1 MSEAQSIPEVT
12 ESQLQDIRETLVNDG
27 LQGAATAPAAN
38 VLKKMEGRWPG
49 GVQGF
54 IRDNY

>member
-1 MSEAQSIPEVT
+1 MTKTQSIPEVT
-12 ESQLQDIRETLVNDG
+12 ESQLQDIRETLVKDG

-49 GVQGF
+49 GIEGY